1 MGEMTKE
8 RGEKNK
14 EQREPASAR
23 VGAVCGQEDP
33 TSCVGPMDRKN
44 DQFDKLE
51 NTLAAVVH
59 GRPA

>member
-1 MGEMTKE
+1 MEEMTRE

-14 EQREPASAR
+14 EQRELASAR

-33 TSCVGPMDRKN
+33 TSCAGPMDCMN
-44 DQFDKLE
+44 GQFDKLE